1 MDGAGPLELDAAALK
16 ALAHPL
22 RIELWELLREHGAA
36 TATQLAERT
45 GQNTGVVSY
54 HLRQLAGSGLIE
66 EAEGRSP
73 GRGKGRER
81 WWRAIPGGFSF
92 RPDLV
97 AADAAPAAEL
107 LVGEMVRRRTEE
119 LIAFQRNA
127 PTLPEEWVAASVNS
141 SYTLRMTAKRL
152 AEFTA
157 EVRAVIERYASD
169 EEVPGTAAVAVQFH
183 AFPVDVDVDDDHATR
198 GTA

>member
-1 MDGAGPLELDAAALK
+1 MDGSGPLELSTAALK

-22 RIELWELLREHGAA
+22 RIELWELLREHGPA
-36 TATQLAERT
+36 TATQLSERT
-45 GQNTGVVSY
+45 GHNTGVISY

-66 EAEGRSP
+66 NAEGRSP

-81 WWRAIPGGFSF
+81 WWRTVPGGFSF

-97 AADAAPAAEL
+97 DADAEPAAAL
-107 LVGEMVRRRTEE
+107 LVDEMARRRAEE
-119 LIAFQRNA
+119 LIAFQRRA
-127 PTLPEEWVAASVNS
+127 PTLPEEWIDASLNS
-141 SYTLRMTAKRL
+141 SYTLGMTAERL

-169 EEVPGTAAVAVQFH
+169 EESPGAARVAVQFH
-183 AFPVDVDVDDDHATR
+183 AFPVDVDDDHSTR